1 MTKNT
6 CNIHVGDDESFKHNR
21 IHCLIIVFNMSQL
34 SSSSIT
40 NERFTSTSHFL
51 NLKLVDSKPW
61 LMTMSLCWFDNT
73 ICLFLISNLCLEF
86 KIQVTVIILYLSLK
100 LVLNF
105 SDKFDK
111 KIFLCISLNLLL
123 IIRSS
128 ILCLW
133 YSMVQEKC
141 INELELSFLLSRTE
155 ARVKLF
161 V

>member
-1 MTKNT
+1 MTMAKNT

-21 IHCLIIVFNMSQL
+21 TRCIIIVFNMSQL

-100 LVLNF
+100 PQ
-105 SDKFDK
+105 
-111 KIFLCISLNLLL
+111 ISL
-123 IIRSS
+123 IRK
-128 ILCLW
+128 
-133 YSMVQEKC
+133 Y
-141 INELELSFLLSRTE
+141 FF
-155 ARVKLF
+155 AF
-161 V
+161 H

>member
-1 MTKNT
+1 MTTSRLNT
-6 CNIHVGDDESFKHNR
+6 TLSVASFS
-21 IHCLIIVFNMSQL
+21 ICLSYL
-34 SSSSIT
+34 HRRLPTSDL
-40 NERFTSTSHFL
+40 TSTSHFL

-86 KIQVTVIILYLSLK
+86 KIQVTVIILYLPLK

-123 IIRSS
+123 IIRSF

>member
-1 MTKNT
+1 MAKNT
-6 CNIHVGDDESFKHNR
+6 CNIHVGDDESFKHNPIR
-21 IHCLIIVFNMSQL
+21 CFVFNMSQL

-61 LMTMSLCWFDNT
+61 LMTMSLCWFDNA

-111 KIFLCISLNLLL
+111 KIFLCISLNLLF
-123 IIRSS
+123 IIRSF